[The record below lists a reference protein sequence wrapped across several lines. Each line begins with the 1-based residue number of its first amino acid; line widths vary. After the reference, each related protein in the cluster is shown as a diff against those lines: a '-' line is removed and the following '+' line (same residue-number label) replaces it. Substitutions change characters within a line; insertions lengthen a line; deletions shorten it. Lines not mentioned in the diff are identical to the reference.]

1 MSDVDYEASYEYDP
15 GYGFTGDILAYN
27 LHGHGLDLDDIEG
40 FLRDRYDDNEIEA
53 GGWEVREDW
62 MRKVPTPSGDFAHH
76 YGKPGRGA
84 RAVTVLEQPSQ
95 WGRWCVN
102 HAYEPASAGRHVSE
116 VADGEQLVARRLA
129 VIAAEI
135 DPRPDVDER
144 GYVYLCR
151 ECADSFSERLKVARA
166 AAMEANREDDL
177 R

>member
-40 FLRDRYDDNEIEA
+40 FLRDRYDENEIEA

-62 MRKVPTPSGDFAHH
+62 MRKVPTPSGDLAHH

-102 HAYEPASAGRHVSE
+102 HPMEPAKVGRHVSQTT
-116 VADGEQLVARRLA
+116 DGAGIVARRLA
-129 VIAAEI
+129 ELADEI
-135 DPRPDVDER
+135 DPRPDVDDR

-151 ECADSFSERLKVARA
+151 ECSADFDARLTAARI
-166 AAMEANREDDL
+166 ANREDDL